1 MICRYCS
8 GAYAPGEVRCESCG
22 APKGPV
28 VQTLL
33 DQSSGAMRWMT
44 DYRHAMQLSACGT
57 AVLIVLHILF
67 SPQDASTNSLV
78 ILPTF
83 AWMVVAIPAMLGLAS
98 IMSAKG
104 KWPTIVMNLL
114 LSVLVWLG
122 NGIAMLIGLLIA
134 Y

>member
-1 MICRYCS
+1 
-8 GAYAPGEVRCESCG
+8 
-22 APKGPV
+22 
-28 VQTLL
+28 
-33 DQSSGAMRWMT
+33 MT